1 MRWQDM
7 TWQEIGALDRDRTV
21 VVLPVGSVE
30 QHGHHMPT
38 GTDTYLATAV
48 SEAAAALVD
57 APVAVLP
64 SPWYG
69 LSAHHMHF
77 PGSITL
83 GAETMMAMV
92 GDIVASVVQHG
103 FRRIAVVNGHGGN
116 AGIIDVLASTL
127 GHRFYGTAR
136 IACLTYFS
144 LAREAIA
151 AARES
156 RHGGMGHACE
166 FETALMLHLHPDLVH
181 QDRAVIHYPETG
193 TPYLS
198 TDLLAGS
205 IVRSFVAFDDLS
217 ESGTFGDPGL
227 ATAEKGERFLALSAE
242 ALADFLKDF
251 AGWPIAPKTA

>member
-1 MRWQDM
+1 M
-7 TWQEIGALDRDRTV
+7 TWPEIGALERERTV
-21 VVLPVGSVE
+21 LVLPVGSVE

-48 SEAAAALVD
+48 SDAAAALVG
-57 APVAVLP
+57 PNVVILP

-83 GAETMMAMV
+83 TAETMMAMV
-92 GDIVASVVQHG
+92 GDIVASVVKHG

-116 AGIIDVLASTL
+116 AGVIDVLASTL

-136 IACLTYFS
+136 IACLTYFT
-144 LAREAIA
+144 LARDAIMA
-151 AARES
+151 SRES
-156 RHGGMGHACE
+156 KHGGLGHACE
-166 FETALMLHLHPDLVH
+166 FETSLMLHLHPGLVH
-181 QDRAVIHYPETG
+181 QDRAVVRYPETG

-198 TDLLAGS
+198 TDLVHGS

-227 ATAEKGERFLALSAE
+227 ATEQKGERFLAMSAD
-242 ALADFLKDF
+242 ALAEFIRDFST
-251 AGWPIAPKTA
+251 WPIREKTK

>member
-1 MRWQDM
+1 MHRQDM
-7 TWQEIGALDRDRTV
+7 TWPEIGALDREQTV
-21 VVLPVGSVE
+21 LVLPVGSVE

-38 GTDTYLATAV
+38 GTDTYLASGV
-48 SEAAAALVD
+48 SDAAAALVG
-57 APVAVLP
+57 PWAVILP

-83 GAETMMAMV
+83 TAETMMAMV
-92 GDIVASVVQHG
+92 GDIVASVVHHG

-116 AGIIDVLASTL
+116 AGVIDVLASTL
-127 GHRFYGTAR
+127 GHRFYGRAR
-136 IACLTYFS
+136 IACLTYFT
-144 LAREAIA
+144 LARDAIM

-181 QDRAVIHYPETG
+181 QDRAVVRYPETG
-193 TPYLS
+193 TPWLS
-198 TDLLAGS
+198 TDLMEGS

-217 ESGTFGDPGL
+217 ESGTFGDPSL
-227 ATAEKGERFLALSAE
+227 ATVEKGGRFLQMSAE
-242 ALADFLKDF
+242 ALAAFLRDF
-251 AGWPIAPKTA
+251 ATWPIPEKRP